1 MFIMTF
7 LALLGP
13 AILMVLPDREYGF
26 GWQLMAMTWE
36 ASYWNH
42 NIQIVVVQPYMLT
55 IGLLLFSLRP
65 VFAYQ
70 MVRYYNGRTTKMN
83 TLLVGVASELQI
95 LVVMIFMGIG
105 QSVSSPDPEA
115 IWTPLFGPI
124 PILFLT
130 GLVIMKLRPPP
141 EITTPWQQM
150 EERKQRWDKDAAA
163 PESKPAQSSSKE
175 VVVGAAKEKQDLAET
190 AED

>member
-1 MFIMTF
+1 MLIMTF

-13 AILMVLPDREYGF
+13 AFFMVYPSREYGF
-26 GWQLMAMTWE
+26 GWQLMAMTWD

-42 NIQIVVVQPYMLT
+42 NIQIAVVQPHMLT

-70 MVRYYNGRTTKMN
+70 MVRYYNGRTTKLN

-95 LVVMIFMGIG
+95 LVVANLGMIG
-105 QSVSSPDPEA
+105 QLVSSPDPSQ
-115 IWTPLFGPI
+115 ISVPLFGPI

-163 PESKPAQSSSKE
+163 PESKPA
-175 VVVGAAKEKQDLAET
+175 
-190 AED
+190 